1 MQMRRNWVRV
11 EKSKVL
17 SFTLNHNNWDI
28 KISTPVAT
36 LWTDSNNHRKTTI
49 PGLFMVCLPGYWLRQ
64 ADVVKLPLL
73 SAKFRKQY
81 KHLARTNKLAD
92 LRRSGSRK
100 TNSSNSSREEWGHE
114 KICHNIH
121 IIKLLNFFLQ
131 PSRRKTPQTP
141 RKVIKAVTFDDD
153 DSPENGKTAERGRQG
168 HQTTIA
174 TWLPAPPLVA
184 VRVPRGHC
192 LGTLPHKP
200 REYI

>member
-17 SFTLNHNNWDI
+17 NFTLNHNNWDI

-121 IIKLLNFFLQ
+121 IIKLLNFFFTTFKTKN
-131 PSRRKTPQTP
+131 PANTPEGHKSRNLRRRRLSGK
-141 RKVIKAVTFDDD
+141 R
-153 DSPENGKTAERGRQG
+153 KTAERGRQG